1 MRAWVGAAVAAMT
14 AVLATACAAEEIT
27 PAKVTFTPDPVVTRS
42 PAADPPEDPIPSVVW
57 PLTGLDASDASEA
70 DLARIAIAV
79 KIPNDPSHSRPQ
91 KNLEYADIVFEE
103 YVEAGIPRLVAIFQ
117 STHPEEVGPV
127 RSMREMDPNIVG
139 SFGGPL
145 VFSGANSYVL
155 KYARNTGQL
164 LIAEDVGSSGFF
176 RTKDR
181 KAPYNLHVTL
191 ADVVAQSPG
200 VVAPAQQFAYAYPA
214 ELATATTVGTPF
226 SRMSLRFSKYGE
238 PKWDWDA
245 TTGTF
250 LRSEFSD
257 PDVTVDGTRISAANV
272 MVLFVNIHLSNTL
285 PVSEMIVSNSPGFLA
300 TGGKYVPILWSKA
313 DRTSGYVITLED
325 GTPIT
330 LAPGQ
335 TWIELIPNGGYAV
348 GSATFE

>member
-1 MRAWVGAAVAAMT
+1 MAVAVAL
-14 AVLATACAAEEIT
+14 AVTACAPEEIT
-27 PAKVTFTPDPVVTRS
+27 PASVTITPDPVVTRQ
-42 PAADPPEDPIPSVVW
+42 PVADPPEDPIPAVFW
-57 PLTGLDASDASEA
+57 PLTGADATDASGEE
-70 DLARIAIAV
+70 LGRMAIAV

-103 YVEAGIPRLVAIFQ
+103 YVEAGIPRLVAVFQ
-117 STHPEEVGPV
+117 STHPETVGPV

-139 SFGGPL
+139 SFGAPL
-145 VFSGANSYVL
+145 VFSGANPYVL

-164 LIAEDVGSSGFF
+164 LIAQDVGSDGFF

-181 KAPYNLHVTL
+181 RSPYNLHVTL
-191 ADVVAQSPG
+191 ADVVAQAPG
-200 VVAPAQQFAYAYPA
+200 VGAPAQQFSYAYPA
-214 ELATATTVGTPF
+214 ELATASAGGTPF

-245 TTGTF
+245 ASGTF
-250 LRSEFSD
+250 LRSEFED
-257 PDVTVDGTRISAANV
+257 PDITVDGVRISAANV
-272 MVLFVNIHLSNTL
+272 LVLFVKIHINQTL

-300 TGGKYVPILWSKA
+300 TGGKYVPILWTKA
-313 DRTSGYVITLED
+313 DRTSGYVLTLED
-325 GTPIT
+325 GTPVT

-348 GSATFE
+348 GSADFS